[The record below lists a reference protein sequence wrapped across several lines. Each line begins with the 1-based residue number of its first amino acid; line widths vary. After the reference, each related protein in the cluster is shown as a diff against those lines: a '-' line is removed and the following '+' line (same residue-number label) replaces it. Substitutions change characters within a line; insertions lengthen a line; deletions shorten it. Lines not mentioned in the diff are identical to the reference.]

1 MTRRGTITII
11 IILALF
17 AATSFGSSSPEDK
30 KLKAEEVIARHIES
44 IGPQT
49 ELAAVKSRVATG
61 PVALVVRVGGAGTL
75 EGEGILA
82 STGPKLRVN
91 MKFPAIEYPAESLAF
106 DGSKL
111 ATGFLPSGNRSRLS
125 AFISQQDETVKEGLL
140 GGVLSTAWPL
150 LRIAEQQPRLD
161 YKGLKKIDGREL
173 HEVNYRPRKGS
184 GELKIVLYF
193 DPATFRHVRTRYSYT
208 ISATIGTRQ
217 SSNQNPESYYSLT
230 EDFEDFRDANGLMLP
245 HKYRLQLSVQSGTTT
260 SLYDFNMAFSR
271 ISHNEPLDEKVFVL
285 K

>member
-11 IILALF
+11 LF
-17 AATSFGSSSPEDK
+17 LGLLAATAFSSSSPEDK
-30 KLKAEEVIARHIES
+30 KLKPEELIARHLES
-44 IGPQT
+44 IGPKE

-61 PVALVVRVGGAGTL
+61 PVALVVRVGGAGNL
-75 EGEGILA
+75 EGEAVVA
-82 STGPKLRVN
+82 STGPRLRVN
-91 MKFPAIEYPAESLAF
+91 MKFPAIEYPSESLAF

-111 ATGFLPSGNRSRLS
+111 ATGFLPNGNRSRLS
-125 AFISQQDETVKEGLL
+125 AFISQQDETIKEGLV

-150 LRIAEQQPRLD
+150 LRVAELQPRLD

-184 GELKIVLYF
+184 GELKIVMHF
-193 DPATFRHVRTRYSYT
+193 DPATFRHVRTRYNYT

-217 SSNQNPESYYSLT
+217 SSNQNPESYFSLT
-230 EDFEDFRDANGLMLP
+230 EEFDDFREVNGLTLP
-245 HKYRLQLSVQSGTTT
+245 HKYRLQLSVQAGTTT
-260 SLYDFNMAFSR
+260 SLYDYNMAFNR
-271 ISHNEPLDEKVFVL
+271 VSHNEPIDERVFTL

>member
-1 MTRRGTITII
+1 MTIVA
-11 IILALF
+11 ILVAF
-17 AATSFGSSSPEDK
+17 AASLVTLPAQDK
-30 KLKAEEVIARHIES
+30 KLKPEDLIARHIES
-44 IGPQT
+44 IGPQK
-49 ELAAVKSRVATG
+49 ELAAVKSRVAAG
-61 PVALVVRVGGAGTL
+61 PVSLIVRVGGAGSL

-82 STGPKLRVN
+82 SAGPKLRVN
-91 MKFPAIEYPAESLAF
+91 MKFPAIEYPVESLAF
-106 DGSKL
+106 DGSKV
-111 ATGFLPSGNRSRLS
+111 ATGFLPNGNRSRLS
-125 AFISQQDETVKEGLL
+125 AFISQQDETIKEGLL

-150 LRIAEQQPRLD
+150 LRIADLQPRLD

-184 GELKIVLYF
+184 GEMKIVMYF

-230 EDFEDFRDANGLMLP
+230 EDFDDFRDANGLMLP

-260 SLYDFNMAFSR
+260 SLYDYNMAFSR
-271 ISHNEPLDEKVFVL
+271 ISHNEKVEENVFTL